1 MVSQIDGC
9 DVRPLPGR
17 LVQPDGWQWAMP
29 LTPSD
34 WEQAAF
40 RLPSARYN
48 WVRWAVNVEVTGRTI
63 RNGRVRVKIT
73 FVGDGEPDTTHHG
86 WMTLTA

>member
-1 MVSQIDGC
+1 
-9 DVRPLPGR
+9 
-17 LVQPDGWQWAMP
+17 
-29 LTPSD
+29 
-34 WEQAAF
+34 
-40 RLPSARYN
+40 
-48 WVRWAVNVEVTGRTI
+48 VTGRTI